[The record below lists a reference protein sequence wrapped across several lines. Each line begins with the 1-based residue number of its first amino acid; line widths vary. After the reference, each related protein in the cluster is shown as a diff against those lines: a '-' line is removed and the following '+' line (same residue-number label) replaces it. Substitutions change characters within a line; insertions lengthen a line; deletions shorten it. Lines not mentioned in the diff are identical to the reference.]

1 MKIQVQKLY
10 KKDTYT
16 IGKMFID
23 GKYFCDTLEDKDRGL
38 NSSMLESQIKEI
50 KVYGETAIPIGTYK
64 IDMNTISPKFSK
76 YPFYQEVCK
85 GKIPRLIGVK
95 GFNGILIHVADGYKG
110 ASLVQGCI
118 GIGKNK
124 IKGGLL
130 EGKETFKKLYS
141 ILSSCNNDQIEIEI
155 I

>member
-1 MKIQVQKLY
+1 MKIQVQRLY

-38 NSSMLESQIKEI
+38 NSSMSELQIKGI
-50 KVYGETAIPIGTYK
+50 KVYGETAIPKGTYK

>member
-1 MKIQVQKLY
+1 MKIQVQRLY

>member
-1 MKIQVQKLY
+1 MKIQVQRLY

-38 NSSMLESQIKEI
+38 NSSMSESQIKGI
-50 KVYGETAIPIGTYK
+50 KVYGETAIPMGTYK
-64 IDMNTISPKFSK
+64 IDMNTISLKFSK

>member
-1 MKIQVQKLY
+1 MKIQVQRLY

-141 ILSSCNNDQIEIEI
+141 ILSSCNNDKIEIEI

>member
-1 MKIQVQKLY
+1 MKIQVQRLY

-16 IGKMFID
+16 IGKMLID

>member
-1 MKIQVQKLY
+1 MKIQVQRLY

-16 IGKMFID
+16 IGTMFID

-38 NSSMLESQIKEI
+38 NSSMSESQIKGV
-50 KVYGETAIPIGTYK
+50 KVYGETAIPMGTYK

>member
-1 MKIQVQKLY
+1 MKIQVQRLY

-23 GKYFCDTLEDKDRGL
+23 SKYFCDTLEDKDRGL
-38 NSSMLESQIKEI
+38 NSSMSESQIKGI
-50 KVYGETAIPIGTYK
+50 KVYGETAIPMGTYK

>member
-1 MKIQVQKLY
+1 MKIQVQRLY

-38 NSSMLESQIKEI
+38 NSSMSESQI
-50 KVYGETAIPIGTYK
+50 
-64 IDMNTISPKFSK
+64 
-76 YPFYQEVCK
+76 
-85 GKIPRLIGVK
+85 
-95 GFNGILIHVADGYKG
+95 

>member
-1 MKIQVQKLY
+1 MKIQVQRLY

-141 ILSSCNNDQIEIEI
+141 ILSSRNNDQIEIEI

>member
-1 MKIQVQKLY
+1 MKIQVQRLY

-38 NSSMLESQIKEI
+38 NSSMSESQIKGV
-50 KVYGETAIPIGTYK
+50 KVYGETAIPMGIYK

>member
-1 MKIQVQKLY
+1 MKIQVQRLY

-38 NSSMLESQIKEI
+38 NSSMSESQIKGV
-50 KVYGETAIPIGTYK
+50 KVYGETAIPMGTYK

-95 GFNGILIHVADGYKG
+95 GFNGILIDVADRYNG

>member
-1 MKIQVQKLY
+1 MKIQVQRLY

-38 NSSMLESQIKEI
+38 NSSMSESQIKEV
-50 KVYGETAIPIGTYK
+50 KVYGETAIPKGTYK
-64 IDMNTISPKFSK
+64 IDMNTISPKFST
-76 YPFYQEVCK
+76 YPFYQEVCQ

-141 ILSSCNNDQIEIEI
+141 ILSFCNNDQIEIEI

>member
-1 MKIQVQKLY
+1 MKIQVQRLY

-64 IDMNTISPKFSK
+64 IDINTISPKFSK

>member
-1 MKIQVQKLY
+1 MKIQVQRLY

-130 EGKETFKKLYS
+130 EGKGTFKKLYS